1 MNIMRLHRIWL
12 LFHSTVT
19 LLLFSC
25 YGEDGAV
32 GPAGEQ
38 GENGYHCWDLN
49 LNGINDLDEDVNQDD
64 EWNGLDCLG
73 QDGLNGVNGINCW
86 DLDGDWFNDEDEDV
100 NSDGQWNALDCQGE
114 DGNAN
119 VQKIVLDLDD
129 AYMYDS
135 TLQLSVPELTP
146 EVFQECVLLFSFEY
160 ISVIDSAFFV
170 IPGGVAEYDRSYNVG
185 YEPGYVYILVSNFD
199 GSDTDPGWLGIWDYL
214 HIALIKVSVLNNVDE
229 MSAIKSSLS
238 ESGINVQDFDALA
251 PYFANE

>member
-1 MNIMRLHRIWL
+1 MRPHRIWL
-12 LFHSTVT
+12 LFHSAVT

-119 VQKIVLDLDD
+119 VQRITLAFDN
-129 AYMYDS
+129 AYFNEYTALFIAPELNQK
-135 TLQLSVPELTP
+135 TLQSHIMLFTLEHIQNVNLSTFL
-146 EVFQECVLLFSFEY
+146 
-160 ISVIDSAFFV
+160 A
-170 IPGGVAEYDRSYNVG
+170 IPGGLAEIDRKYDVFWFTN
-185 YEPGYVYILVSNFD
+185 GYVYIVVSNFD
-199 GSDTDPGWLGIWDYL
+199 GTDTNPGWTDTWDFL
-214 HIALIKVSVLNNVDE
+214 HITFIKISALKDEDELSTIK
-229 MSAIKSSLS
+229 KSLS
-238 ESGINVQDFDALA
+238 EFGINIQDFDALV
-251 PYFANE
+251 PYFDDE